1 MSGRLGEAMTGTR
14 FLLVTALQITLSC
27 LLLACADRER
37 VLDLERQVEERT
49 TELQVARGALAVF
62 DPEAV
67 RAARACNEL
76 QVSSHVRAI
85 RGTSCDD
92 YAAELGV
99 HVGVCVAARD
109 DAARYAEAVRAGQ
122 EKCAAFCRERQCP
135 GPVFTPEPDCTLG
148 PIGGP
153 ASTCPQ
159 GGPQGN
165 CPIINACSL
174 LNLDRVFNCACVES

>member
-1 MSGRLGEAMTGTR
+1 MTGMGLR
-14 FLLVTALQITLSC
+14 SSIVLPLALCGLVV
-27 LLLACADRER
+27 ACARPDDR
-37 VLDLERQVEERT
+37 VQGLERQVEETT
-49 TELQVARGALAVF
+49 TELRVARDALAVF
-62 DPEAV
+62 DPDGA
-67 RAARACNEL
+67 RMQRACNDL
-76 QVSSHVRAI
+76 QVSAHIRGM

-99 HVGVCVAARD
+99 HVSVCVATRD

-122 EKCAAFCRERQCP
+122 EKCAAFCRERSCP
-135 GPVFTPEPDCTLG
+135 GPVFSPEPACTFG

-153 ASTCPQ
+153 ASVCPQ